1 MFGMRNDNDRSR
13 RSNYGSRMSEPRA
26 GHFRTPKK
34 ENRRRI
40 GKNAD
45 TSIRHGARKERRGDG
60 SITLLTRKTRA
71 EQWRGEARRGN
82 EAWEDE
88 REREQ
93 RD

>member
-1 MFGMRNDNDRSR
+1 MRNGNDRDR

-34 ENRRRI
+34 ENGRRI

-60 SITLLTRKTRA
+60 SIKLLTRTTRA

-88 REREQ
+88 RESESE